1 MIITYKLGEK
11 LYINLTNKCSNA
23 CDFCLRTAKENSL
36 THNDWESDRDLGG
49 ISSELWLEREP
60 TVEEAIESLKSHDLS
75 TYEEVVFCGFGE
87 PTERFDACVEIAK
100 WLKEQ
105 GIRVRINTNGQANLI
120 NKRDVTPEMKGLF
133 DVVSISL
140 NNKNAKE
147 YQQVCHSEFGENAF
161 DELLSFGKKCAS
173 MGIETVFS
181 VVDLLPEEDIEE
193 CRRIAEKNGG
203 KLRVRNY
210 IEQ

>member
-60 TVEEAIESLKSHDLS
+60 TVEEAIESLKTHDLKS
-75 TYEEVVFCGFGE
+75 YEEVVFCGFGE
-87 PTERFDACVEIAK
+87 PTERFDACVEIAR

-105 GIRVRINTNGQANLI
+105 GIKVRINTNGQANLI
-120 NKRDVTPEMKGLF
+120 NNRDVTPEMKGLF

-147 YQQVCHSEFGENAF
+147 YQQTCHSEFGERAF

-173 MGIETVFS
+173 LGIETVFS

-193 CRRIAEKNGG
+193 CRRIAEQNGG